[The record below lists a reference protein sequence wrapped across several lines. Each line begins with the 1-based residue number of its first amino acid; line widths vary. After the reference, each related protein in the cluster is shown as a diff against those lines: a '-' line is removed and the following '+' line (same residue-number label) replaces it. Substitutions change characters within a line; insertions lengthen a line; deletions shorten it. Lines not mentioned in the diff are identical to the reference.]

1 MPAIETRAVL
11 PPGSWR
17 DAGPYAALAAT
28 GARGL
33 AWELLRRYPDYPG
46 YPGGGDEGDG
56 PLTAADTA
64 FTARWGLHFRRGT
77 GPLCVRRTA
86 PMVGGLRSVGIARPA
101 RPGCGLRRCRAFAR
115 NLPSRRRG

>member
-1 MPAIETRAVL
+1 MPAIEMRAVL

-17 DAGPYAALAAT
+17 DARAYAALAAT

-33 AWELLRRYPDYPG
+33 AWELLRRDPDYPG
-46 YPGGGDEGDG
+46 GADAGDG
-56 PLTAADTA
+56 PLIAADAA

-86 PMVGGLRSVGIARPA
+86 PMVG
-101 RPGCGLRRCRAFAR
+101 RA
-115 NLPSRRRG
+115 

>member
-1 MPAIETRAVL
+1 MPVIETRAVL

-17 DAGPYAALAAT
+17 DARVYAALAVT

-46 YPGGGDEGDG
+46 GSDEGDG
-56 PLTAADTA
+56 PLTAADPA

-86 PMVGGLRSVGIARPA
+86 PMVGRLRSFGIARPT
-101 RPGCGLRRCRAFAR
+101 RAG
-115 NLPSRRRG
+115 RGSY

>member
-17 DAGPYAALAAT
+17 DAGLYAALAAT

-33 AWELLRRYPDYPG
+33 AWELLRRDPDYPG
-46 YPGGGDEGDG
+46 GADPGDG

-86 PMVGGLRSVGIARPA
+86 PMVCRLRSFGIARSA
-101 RPGCGLRRCRAFAR
+101 RAG
-115 NLPSRRRG
+115 RGPH

>member
-17 DAGPYAALAAT
+17 DARAYAALAAT

-46 YPGGGDEGDG
+46 GGYAGDS
-56 PLTAADTA
+56 PLTAADAA

-77 GPLCVRRTA
+77 GLLCVRRTA
-86 PMVGGLRSVGIARPA
+86 PMVGRLRSVGAACPA
-101 RPGCGLRRCRAFAR
+101 RAGRGLRRCRAFAR
-115 NLPSRRRG
+115 NLPRRHRG

>member
-11 PPGSWR
+11 PPESWR

-46 YPGGGDEGDG
+46 GGYASGS

-86 PMVGGLRSVGIARPA
+86 AMVGRLRSVGIARPA
-101 RPGCGLRRCRAFAR
+101 RAAR
-115 NLPSRRRG
+115 

>member
-17 DAGPYAALAAT
+17 DARAYAALAAT
-28 GARGL
+28 GTRGL
-33 AWELLRRYPDYPG
+33 AWELLRRDPD

-77 GPLCVRRTA
+77 
-86 PMVGGLRSVGIARPA
+86 RSEEHTPE
-101 RPGCGLRRCRAFAR
+101 LQSLMR
-115 NLPSRRRG
+115 NSYSVFCLNKTKTKK

>member
-17 DAGPYAALAAT
+17 DARAYAELAAT
-28 GARGL
+28 GTRGV

-46 YPGGGDEGDG
+46 GGDPGDG

-64 FTARWGLHFRRGT
+64 FTARWGLHFCG
-77 GPLCVRRTA
+77 GSVPSCVRRTA
-86 PMVGGLRSVGIARPA
+86 AMVGRPRLIGTARAALA
-101 RPGCGLRRCRAFAR
+101 RRGERRRRAFAR
-115 NLPSRRRG
+115 GLPGRRGE

>member
-17 DAGPYAALAAT
+17 HAGPYAALAAT

-33 AWELLRRYPDYPG
+33 AWELLRRYPAYPG
-46 YPGGGDEGDG
+46 DGDEGDS
-56 PLTAADTA
+56 PLTVADAA

-86 PMVGGLRSVGIARPA
+86 PMVGRLRSVGIARPA
-101 RPGCGLRRCRAFAR
+101 RAGRGPRRRLAFGR
-115 NLPSRRRG
+115 NLPRCRRG

>member
-1 MPAIETRAVL
+1 MPAIEARAVL

-33 AWELLRRYPDYPG
+33 AWELLRRNPDYPG
-46 YPGGGDEGDG
+46 SGDEGRG
-56 PLTAADTA
+56 PLTAADAA

-77 GPLCVRRTA
+77 ELLCVRRPA
-86 PMVGGLRSVGIARPA
+86 PMVGRL
-101 RPGCGLRRCRAFAR
+101 
-115 NLPSRRRG
+115 

>member
-17 DAGPYAALAAT
+17 DARAYVALAAT

-46 YPGGGDEGDG
+46 QGAADNG
-56 PLTAADTA
+56 PLIATDAA

-77 GPLCVRRTA
+77 GPACVRRTA
-86 PMVGGLRSVGIARPA
+86 PMVGGFRPIGAARA
-101 RPGCGLRRCRAFAR
+101 AG
-115 NLPSRRRG
+115 

>member
-46 YPGGGDEGDG
+46 GGDAGDG

-86 PMVGGLRSVGIARPA
+86 SMVGRLRSFGIARPA
-101 RPGCGLRRCRAFAR
+101 RTGRRPRRYRAFAR
-115 NLPSRRRG
+115 NLPRCSRG

>member
-11 PPGSWR
+11 QPGSWR

-46 YPGGGDEGDG
+46 GGAQGDG
-56 PLTAADTA
+56 PLIAANPA
-64 FTARWGLHFRRGT
+64 FTARWGLHFRRGAGST
-77 GPLCVRRTA
+77 CVRRTA
-86 PMVGGLRSVGIARPA
+86 SMVGRLRSVGVGRPA
-101 RPGCGLRRCRAFAR
+101 RAAR
-115 NLPSRRRG
+115 

>member
-1 MPAIETRAVL
+1 MPMIETRAVL

-17 DAGPYAALAAT
+17 DVGPYATLAAT

-46 YPGGGDEGDG
+46 SGDG
-56 PLTAADTA
+56 PLIAADAA

-77 GPLCVRRTA
+77 GSACVRCTA
-86 PMVGGLRSVGIARPA
+86 PMV
-101 RPGCGLRRCRAFAR
+101 
-115 NLPSRRRG
+115 RRRRPVGVGRPTRAAR

>member
-17 DAGPYAALAAT
+17 GQRAYAALAAT

-33 AWELLRRYPDYPG
+33 AWELLRRDPDYPG
-46 YPGGGDEGDG
+46 EADPVGGA
-56 PLTAADTA
+56 LTAADGA
-64 FTARWGLHFRRGT
+64 FVSRWGLHFRRSA

-86 PMVGGLRSVGIARPA
+86 AMVGGFRSVGAARAA
-101 RPGCGLRRCRAFAR
+101 R
-115 NLPSRRRG
+115 

>member
-17 DAGPYAALAAT
+17 DARAYTALAAT

-33 AWELLRRYPDYPG
+33 AWELLRRDPDYPV
-46 YPGGGDEGDG
+46 GGDPGDG

-77 GPLCVRRTA
+77 GPACVRRPPA
-86 PMVGGLRSVGIARPA
+86 LVGRFRSIGAARPA
-101 RPGCGLRRCRAFAR
+101 HARRDPRRCRAFAR
-115 NLPSRRRG
+115 DLPRCRGR